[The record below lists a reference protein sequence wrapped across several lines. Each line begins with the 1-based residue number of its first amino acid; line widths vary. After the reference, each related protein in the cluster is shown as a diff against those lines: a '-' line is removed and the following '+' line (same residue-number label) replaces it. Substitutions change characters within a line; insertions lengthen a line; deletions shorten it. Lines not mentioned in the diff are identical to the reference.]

1 MTVEYFGV
9 GSLASLSSILLDN
22 SIKNIFLVTGKSSY
36 ALSGGEKI
44 LSHLLKGKNVVRF
57 SDFSTNIVLE
67 DVIKG
72 LSLFHQ
78 ETFELVIGVG
88 GGSVLDMAKIISVL
102 GCNHGNP
109 KDIITGRIQL
119 QNKGIPLVAVPTT
132 AGSGAEATQFCV
144 IYIDNKKYSFE
155 HQYILPTYVIID
167 PKLTYSLP
175 PYETA
180 VSGFDALSQ
189 AIESYW
195 ANNATNESRIYAKKA
210 INDVFPLIEKV
221 VNKPDN
227 KSRATLLRGANY
239 AGKAINISKTTAPHA
254 ISYPLTTYFKIPHG
268 HAVALTLGKFF
279 LIHTGNFPS
288 TTNYLSCTRQLVNIM
303 KELFAIMDCNSAIDC
318 HNKWYSL
325 MNSTGLETNP
335 SNLGIL
341 PSNID
346 LILENINM
354 QRLLNNPVPISEAIV
369 RSLFNTYT

>member
-9 GSLASLSSILLDN
+9 GSLDNLSRILLDN
-22 SIKNIFLVTGKSSY
+22 SIKNIFLVTGKASY
-36 ALSGGEKI
+36 LLSGSEKI
-44 LSHLLKGKNVVRF
+44 LSRLLKGKHVVRF

-72 LSLFHQ
+72 LNLFRQ
-78 ETFELVIGVG
+78 EMFELVIGVG
-88 GGSVLDMAKIISVL
+88 GGSVLDMAKIINVL
-102 GCNHGNP
+102 GCNTGNP
-109 KDIITGRIQL
+109 KDIITGRTQL

-144 IYIDNKKYSFE
+144 IYIDRKKYSFE
-155 HQYILPTYVIID
+155 HQYILPSYVIID
-167 PKLTYSLP
+167 PILTYSLP

-210 INDVFPLIEKV
+210 INDVFPLMEKV
-221 VNKPDN
+221 VKKPDN
-227 KSRATLLRGANY
+227 KSRAILLRGANY

-279 LIHTGNFPS
+279 LVHTGNSPHTDDKTF
-288 TTNYLSCTRQLVNIM
+288 CTKQLVNTM
-303 KELFAIMDCNSAIDC
+303 EELFSIMDCNSAIDC
-318 HNKWYSL
+318 HNKWYTL

-335 SNLGIL
+335 RNLGIS
-341 PSNID
+341 PKDID
-346 LILENINM
+346 LILDNINM
-354 QRLLNNPVPISEAIV
+354 ERLLNNPVPITEGIV
-369 RSLFNTYT
+369 RSLFF